1 MSNSLQ
7 PHGLQYSRLPCPSLS
22 PRVYK
27 VISIES
33 VIPSMISSSVAL
45 FFSCLQYFPALGSS
59 NQVAKALE
67 LQLQHQSFQWIL
79 NSWFPLRLI
88 GLISLMSKELSR
100 VFSSTTFQKHQFF
113 SAQPSLWSKSH
124 MPTWLLENHSFDYMD
139 LCWQSDVSDFFCCCF

>member
-7 PHGLQYSRLPCPSLS
+7 PHGLQYARLPCPSLS

-33 VIPSMISSSVAL
+33 VMPSMISSSVAL
-45 FFSCLQYFPALGSS
+45 FFSCLQYFPASGSS

-139 LCWQSDVSDFFCCCF
+139 LCWQSDVSAFFCCCF